1 MATFT
6 IPPPPPLDIDSSS
19 LATSFKKFKQAFTN
33 FELATG
39 IATPDNSLRVA
50 TLLAVIGQPAV
61 DLYNTFTWAGEADAK
76 TYQKVIDQFE
86 VHCKGHANTTY
97 ERYIFNTRVQREGE
111 SFESFFTSLKSL
123 AETCEFDTLT
133 ESLIRDRIIL
143 GMKNANISQRLLR
156 EAHLTLTQNI
166 TIVRA
171 AEAASAHASE
181 IAKSTMTDISDVHY
195 VKHERQNRQKPAK
208 FQQQKNSKSQIC
220 RNCGDKY
227 PHTDHPCPAQGKT
240 CLFCKKQNH
249 FAKVCKTKLKQ
260 QAEVNLVE
268 QTTQHSQPSLQAAQ
282 GESNNEDYLFA
293 IGPSD
298 ESNQLLKV
306 SVIINDVKTTAV
318 IDTGTSVNIMSRETL
333 NTICT
338 EQSPLEPTGKQVYA
352 FGANSPIEV
361 LGKISLLV
369 RHKAQML
376 RDIFFIT
383 EHSGPTLLRLNT
395 AKELHMIAVTCN
407 VHAAP
412 SVIDEFSDRF
422 VGLGKLAGVTC
433 KLHVD
438 QSVTPVTQPHRRIPF
453 HVRQH
458 VEAELK
464 RLQEL
469 DIIEPVRV

>member
-39 IATPDNSLRVA
+39 IATRDNSLRVA

-61 DLYNTFTWAGEADAK
+61 DLYNTFTWANEADAK

-97 ERYIFNTRVQREGE
+97 ERYIFNMRVQREGE
-111 SFESFFTSLKSL
+111 SFESFVTSLKSL
-123 AETCEFDTLT
+123 AETCEFETLT

-143 GMKNANISQRLLR
+143 GMRNANIRQHLLR
-156 EAHLTLTQNI
+156 EAHLTLTQAI

-171 AEAASAHASE
+171 AEAATAHASE
-181 IAKSTMTDISDVHY
+181 IAKSTMSDISDVHY

-208 FQQQKNSKSQIC
+208 FKQQQNSKSQIC

-268 QTTQHSQPSLQAAQ
+268 QTTQHSQSQPSLQAAQ

-298 ESNQLLKV
+298 
-306 SVIINDVKTTAV
+306 
-318 IDTGTSVNIMSRETL
+318 
-333 NTICT
+333 
-338 EQSPLEPTGKQVYA
+338 
-352 FGANSPIEV
+352 
-361 LGKISLLV
+361 
-369 RHKAQML
+369 
-376 RDIFFIT
+376 
-383 EHSGPTLLRLNT
+383 
-395 AKELHMIAVTCN
+395 
-407 VHAAP
+407 
-412 SVIDEFSDRF
+412 
-422 VGLGKLAGVTC
+422 
-433 KLHVD
+433 
-438 QSVTPVTQPHRRIPF
+438 
-453 HVRQH
+453 
-458 VEAELK
+458 
-464 RLQEL
+464 
-469 DIIEPVRV
+469 